1 MSLNIIFAGT
11 PLFAQVTLSAI
22 LESSHKVVA
31 VLTQP
36 DRPKGRGQVLEQS
49 PVKVLALEHNLTVL
63 QPTTLK
69 DKETQDKIAAF
80 KPDLMV
86 VVAYGMILPEA
97 ILSIPRLGCINV
109 HASLLP
115 RWRGAAPIQQ
125 AIMAG
130 DSTTGI
136 TLIQM
141 DRGLDTGDILSLH
154 PSPIRS
160 KDTSQT
166 LHDRLAQLGAKAL
179 VDMLDRLE
187 LGYHVAEKQDESK
200 ASYAPK
206 IVKSQG
212 KIDWTENAKQIER
225 KVRAFNPW
233 PIAFF
238 EIQGTIVRVFEAEAL
253 KAGTVNLPPKT
264 KPGMI
269 INRSSLGID
278 VATGEGVLRLLEC
291 QLPGRK
297 RVAAQELLNSDSD
310 LFLLGSTLQ

>member
-1 MSLNIIFAGT
+1 MTLNIMFAGT
-11 PLFAQVTLSAI
+11 PHFAKVSLSAI

-36 DRPKGRGQVLEQS
+36 DRPKGRGQMLEPS
-49 PVKVLALEHNLTVL
+49 PVKILALEHNIPVL

-69 DKETQDKIAAF
+69 TKENQDQIASF
-80 KPDLMV
+80 KPDLMI

-97 ILSIPRLGCINV
+97 VLSIPRLGCINV

-115 RWRGAAPIQQ
+115 RWRGAAPIQH
-125 AIMAG
+125 AIMSG

-141 DRGLDTGDILSLH
+141 DKGLDTGDILSLH

-179 VDMLDRLE
+179 GDMLDRLE
-187 LGYHVAEKQDESK
+187 LGYHVSEKQDETK
-200 ASYAPK
+200 ATYAPK
-206 IVKSQG
+206 IIKTQG

-225 KVRAFNPW
+225 KIRAFNPW
-233 PIAFF
+233 PVAFF
-238 EIQGTIVRVFEAEAL
+238 EVQGTVVRVFEAEAL
-253 KAGTVNLPPKT
+253 KAGTVNLPPT
-264 KPGMI
+264 AKPGSI

-278 VATGEGVLRLLEC
+278 VATGEGIVRLLEL

-310 LFLLGSTLQ
+310 LFILDSILL